1 MGEEKENKGII
12 ILDKRKQDTLPTRD
26 SRQIQRHAQM
36 ASKGMGKDI
45 S

>member
-26 SRQIQRHAQM
+26 SCQTERHARI